1 MTARKSWNEYL
12 WILTVLYFFLGFFNI
27 LFAWMGMG
35 CFLTPLLLSLSKK
48 GKLYC
53 NEYCGR
59 GQLFTLL
66 GDKCKLSAYRETP
79 SFLRTKWFRY
89 GFLTF
94 FMLTFINMLYL
105 TYLVFSN
112 AYSVEDSLT
121 LLWVFKLPWNWAIR
135 TDVSPWI
142 TQFSVGLYG
151 IMMTSLLLGIT
162 SMLLFKPRSWCAYCP
177 VGTMTQI
184 IAKLIYRGKH

>member
-1 MTARKSWNEYL
+1 
-12 WILTVLYFFLGFFNI
+12 
-27 LFAWMGMG
+27 MGMG

-48 GKLYC
+48 GKVYC
-53 NEYCGR
+53 NKFCGR

-66 GDKCKLSAYRETP
+66 GDKYKLSAYRETP
-79 SFLRTKWFRY
+79 SFLRSHWFRY
-89 GFLTF
+89 GFLAF
-94 FMLTFINMLYL
+94 FMLTFVNMLYL

-112 AYSVEDSLT
+112 TYSVEESLT
-121 LLWVFKLPWNWAIR
+121 LLWVFSLPWNWAIR

-184 IAKLIYRGKH
+184 IAKLMYRGKH